1 MNYKSLHTCIRV
13 KDLDKS
19 VKFYQDALN
28 MKISVKKDFPE
39 KEFTLVY
46 LTADGNQEVE
56 LTYNYGDNEYS
67 HGDHYGHMAFGV
79 DDLEGSRKRHQE
91 LGIKVQEIKQ
101 LDDKTR
107 YYFIED
113 PDGFKIE
120 IIDLSL

>member
-13 KDLDKS
+13 KDLQES
-19 VKFYQDALN
+19 INFYQEALN
-28 MKISVKKDFPE
+28 MKITSKKDFPE
-39 KEFTLVY
+39 KKFSLVY
-46 LTADGNQEVE
+46 MTADDNQEIE

-67 HGDHYGHMAFGV
+67 HGDYYGHMAFGV
-79 DDLEGSRKRHQE
+79 DDLEASRKRHEE
-91 LGIKVQEIKQ
+91 LGIKVYEIKQ
-101 LDDKTR
+101 LDDETR